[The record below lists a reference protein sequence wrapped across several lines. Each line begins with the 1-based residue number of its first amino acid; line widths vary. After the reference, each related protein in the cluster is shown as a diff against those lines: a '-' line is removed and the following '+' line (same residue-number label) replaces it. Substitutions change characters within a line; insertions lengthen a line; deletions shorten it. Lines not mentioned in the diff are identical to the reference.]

1 MYIAPAGK
9 PESAMISDKAHTS
22 WQGLDDIIG
31 QVRQRHDIY
40 QTNLYEI
47 ELAKCYAITHLLTME
62 SQRGG
67 VPADSRETYSLTKRI
82 HELYQDQRDERV
94 RFWQDVSRLKQSLP
108 ELARYY
114 LGAYRK
120 LSILE
125 DTAGDS
131 P

>member
-1 MYIAPAGK
+1 
-9 PESAMISDKAHTS
+9 
-22 WQGLDDIIG
+22 
-31 QVRQRHDIY
+31 
-40 QTNLYEI
+40 
-47 ELAKCYAITHLLTME
+47 
-62 SQRGG
+62 
-67 VPADSRETYSLTKRI
+67 VPADSREPYSLTKRLQ
-82 HELYQDQRDERV
+82 ELYQDQRDERV
-94 RFWQDVSRLKQSLP
+94 RFWQDTSRLKQSLP